1 MQKVASE
8 LPPILDAVRAFRRVL
23 LPRAQAA
30 VEGIVAAAEALGL
43 KSPHREGIKA
53 LNPGGAGQ
61 SPRSLPTK
69 KPEFPKKL
77 NNINTELVRVEAR
90 INGGS
95 YTDPEFGLVLPGHV
109 ATSFYPPAA

>member
-1 MQKVASE
+1 
-8 LPPILDAVRAFRRVL
+8 

-43 KSPHREGIKA
+43 NSPHREYIKA

-69 KPEFPKKL
+69 KPEFPQKL
-77 NNINTELVRVEAR
+77 
-90 INGGS
+90 S
-95 YTDPEFGLVLPGHV
+95 
-109 ATSFYPPAA
+109 